1 MSKRP
6 AGPAGAEL
14 RPAGCAALLAAGIG
28 AGGWFGLWLWLAPSV
43 LIDKRQTITIS
54 DNIAAYS
61 TANSLASDL
70 ANRQINMLIVRIF
83 LSAH

>member
-28 AGGWFGLWLWLAPSV
+28 AGGWSVMGWLAPSV